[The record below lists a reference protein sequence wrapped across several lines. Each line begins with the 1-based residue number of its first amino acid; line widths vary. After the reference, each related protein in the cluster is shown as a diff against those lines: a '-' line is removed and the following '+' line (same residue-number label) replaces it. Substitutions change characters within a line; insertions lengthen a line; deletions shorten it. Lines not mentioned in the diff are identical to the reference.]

1 MISFTVR
8 NAGAVES
15 VVVNGAGAGVDVV
28 VNTGAITVLSAVAG
42 FAAPV
47 ICWMS
52 WDSIKKE
59 FYPTR
64 TRGRPGPL
72 NQGEGSTASLA
83 IVSLDV

>member
-1 MISFTVR
+1 LAAVTIISFTVR

-15 VVVNGAGAGVDVV
+15 VVVNGAGAAVDVV
-28 VNTGAITVLSAVAG
+28 VNTGAITVLSAAAG

-47 ICWMS
+47 ICWMN

-64 TRGRPGPL
+64 GSSAMADYPEKQGRGAMRC
-72 NQGEGSTASLA
+72 
-83 IVSLDV
+83 